1 MGKEIDMGKVIETI
15 INRFDGGMVND
26 PRDTSE
32 ATCRVVTNF
41 DVLTNPGKMTPYYNS
56 TSGDSASATT
66 FKKNFCIANRTG
78 TIYKLYALGVQTA
91 STTRAKVYVKDPLN
105 TVDDY
110 SNATWQE
117 PSNGESSTNDT
128 AFDLFVYY
136 AKRDRIFGAE
146 NGAKIWSFDP
156 DSSSTWDDEG
166 VALTYT
172 TIRQGLVHS
181 KDDILYI
188 PYDNKIAKNDNS
200 SWTTAAL
207 TLPTNYQIESIC
219 EYGNY
224 LAIAASEIN
233 ALSGTSKVFLW
244 DRDSTLVTLS
254 ETIDW
259 GSGILKVIE
268 IIDGILVGISV
279 LGGASLILNNQDRLI
294 FRYLSGSI
302 AIKFAEFIG
311 SMGTIGNSF
320 PRAKQVNDNRLYFM
334 CAITLNG
341 TRREGVW
348 SVGRASGGGFSIVHE
363 RTPNNTT
370 AMTTGTLYNFIFV
383 GDYLFQAYDP
393 SGSAHAM
400 SMTDDALSFTSNSAI
415 YESKIFNLGDS
426 SITKKLIGVTV
437 MTEYLP
443 SGTEYTFKYR
453 INEETTYT
461 TIFTESTD
469 NSISHSAINIES
481 SGATLPEY
489 KEIQFQILSTGAVIT
504 GFSFKSEVIDKR
516 LY

>member
-1 MGKEIDMGKVIETI
+1 MGKIIEKFIDD
-15 INRFDGGMVND
+15 FSGGMVND
-26 PRDTSE
+26 PRDTRE
-32 ATCRVVTNF
+32 NTCRVVTNF
-41 DVLTNPGKMTPYYNS
+41 DVLTNLHKMTPYYNS
-56 TSGDSASATT
+56 EDGDSAGTTT
-66 FKKNFCIANRTG
+66 FKKNFCIAIRTG

-91 STTRAKVYVKDPLN
+91 STTRAKVYTKDPLN
-105 TVDDY
+105 TADDY
-110 SNATWQE
+110 SNNTWQE
-117 PSNGESSTNDT
+117 PTNAESLTNNT

-146 NGAKIWSFDP
+146 NGARIWSFDP

-172 TIRQGLVHS
+172 TVRQGLVHS

-188 PYDNKIAKNDNS
+188 PYDNKIAKNDNN
-200 SWTTAAL
+200 SWTTVAL

-233 ALSGTSKVFLW
+233 GLSGSSKVFLW
-244 DRDSTLVTLS
+244 DRDATLVTLS

-259 GSGILKVIE
+259 GDGILKI
-268 IIDGILVGISV
+268 IDTIDGILVGISV
-279 LGGASLILNNQDRLI
+279 LGGSTSILNNQDKLT
-294 FRYLSGSI
+294 FRYLSGST
-302 AIKFAEFIG
+302 AIKFAEFVG
-311 SMGTIGNSF
+311 SMGTIANSF
-320 PRAKQVNDNRLYFM
+320 PRAKQVKDNRLYFM
-334 CAITLNG
+334 CAVTLNG

-348 SVGRASGGGFSIVHE
+348 SVGRSSTGEFSIVHE

-370 AMTTGTLYNFIFV
+370 AMTTGTLWSFIFI

-393 SGSAHAM
+393 SGSAHAI
-400 SMTDDALSFTSNSAI
+400 SKTNDALSFTSNSAI
-415 YESKIFNLGDS
+415 YETKIFNLGDS

-437 MTEYLP
+437 TTEYLP
-443 SGTEYTFKYR
+443 SGTDYTLKYR
-453 INEETTYT
+453 INEETSWT
-461 TIFTESTD
+461 TIFTDAVD